1 MMTPMADLAVAPGVA
16 APIVMV
22 APPVG
27 AMVVGGAT
35 VVRVILGDGDA
46 ACGEQR
52 RAERG
57 GEDAVHA
64 SFPV

>member
-1 MMTPMADLAVAPGVA
+1 
-16 APIVMV
+16 
-22 APPVG
+22 
-27 AMVVGGAT
+27 
-35 VVRVILGDGDA
+35 VILGDGDA